1 MPLKDVQ
8 VFPSTIPG
16 DCNAIR
22 RQIVRE
28 PRIAVSIRRQALLHG
43 GKRYLQRLLLGF
55 IQILIISESGCI
67 ADLFTVALGNWQGTR
82 ILYPQS

>member
-1 MPLKDVQ
+1 
-8 VFPSTIPG
+8 
-16 DCNAIR
+16 
-22 RQIVRE
+22 
-28 PRIAVSIRRQALLHG
+28 LLHG